1 MPEEKRKTH
10 TSTAVKQKYNTKT
23 YDVISVRIPKDLAAA
38 FKEKSA
44 AEGISQA
51 SIIKAAIEEYL
62 AK

>member
-23 YDVISVRIPKDLAAA
+23 YDVIAVRIPKDLAAA

-51 SIIKAAIEEYL
+51 SIIKAAIEAYL

>member
-10 TSTAVKQKYNTKT
+10 TSTAVKQRYNTKT

-38 FKEKSA
+38 FEEKSA

-51 SIIKAAIEEYL
+51 SIIKAAIEDYL
-62 AK
+62 SK

>member
-10 TSTAVKQKYNTKT
+10 TSTAVKQRYNTKT

-51 SIIKAAIEEYL
+51 SIIKAAIEDYL
-62 AK
+62 SK